1 MGLLDFF
8 KKLFGFKKPKK
19 KKSFKKTSNSN
30 PLKKSQRKFKKKTSK
45 RSKKK
50 IKRTPHKRQKPKTR
64 QKAQI
69 KSIPRKKSSK
79 SKKFQKTFSKT
90 LKRMKTPQEKEIG
103 IITHYFGKISVGVIK
118 LRAPLKVGEKI
129 HIKGA
134 TTDFF
139 QTVDS
144 MQINHQNVNYA
155 QRGQEVGIKVAQKVR
170 ENDKVYKVVY

>member
-1 MGLLDFF
+1 MGLLEFF
-8 KKLFGFKKPKK
+8 KKLFGFKKSKR
-19 KKSFKKTSNSN
+19 KKSFKKTSKNN
-30 PLKKSQRKFKKKTSK
+30 PLKRTQRKSKKKTSK
-45 RSKKK
+45 RSKKR
-50 IKRTPHKRQKPKTR
+50 IKRTLHKKQRPKT
-64 QKAQI
+64 
-69 KSIPRKKSSK
+69 RKKSSK
-79 SKKFQKTFSKT
+79 SKKLQKTLSKT
-90 LKRMKTPQEKEIG
+90 LKRIKTPQEKEIG

-144 MQINHQNVNYA
+144 MQINHQNVSYA